1 MKFTTILAASVPAL
15 ASAFAPSNPASRSAS
30 TLSMAGASIEFVKG
44 LPEKV
49 IPDIKLTRA
58 TDGSSGPA
66 TFNFDAPN
74 VFDASTAA
82 EGDITGMFLVDEE
95 GEMSTNDVNA
105 RFVNGK
111 PCSIESTIV
120 MKSPEEW
127 DRFMRFMEKYGEA
140 NGLDGDDNDD
150 DGDGYDDDDDVAPQG
165 AVGPEGRG
173 VAMRPGLSS

>member
-58 TDGSSGPA
+58 TDGSSGTA

-127 DRFMRFMEKYGEA
+127 DRFMRLWKSMA
-140 NGLDGDDNDD
+140 
-150 DGDGYDDDDDVAPQG
+150 
-165 AVGPEGRG
+165 
-173 VAMRPGLSS
+173 RPTVLASPRHRDATD